1 MLAQKVD
8 DAKDGG
14 ILFVVSAGNEAEQ
27 HWQGTFSD
35 PNKNDFHNFQGNDEA
50 IPINVSAFK
59 FLTVYLSWWDSPSED
74 YDLFL
79 YDADGNILESSR
91 NTQPDFPPFEVI
103 VFPSDDDMTVYVKIS
118 GEYAESPVD
127 FQLYTTSYALNEY
140 GVSESSLS
148 IPADAVGS
156 FSVGAVN
163 WEDDV
168 LEDYSSHGPTLDGRI
183 KPDITGPSVVS
194 TTAYGELPFNGTS
207 AAAPHVAGAAA
218 LVMEKYPNATVDEV
232 RAILEATVND
242 RHTKTNQ
249 DGVGRVDV
257 SMLANSD
264 ILALDN
270 NERSCDPCFY
280 PEIFFAEVGD
290 TVMWVNTDNDA
301 IGVTGDS
308 NTGRFTSGNLQRGET
323 HSETFTQEGIFDYS
337 DVRHTW
343 ASGIVEVGPVTTVEP
358 KQSLEERVASLE
370 VLISNLER
378 AITELTSRMA
388 VVETGIPPVDED
400 ATGLSGTVFTDTNN
414 NGVLDSGES
423 GVAGQTVIVIN
434 RAYVADVN
442 TVVTDSDGKYSFEL
456 DAGGYLVQVVGV
468 ASDTGYANVTILDG
482 AVLEQNLGITQ

>member
-1 MLAQKVD
+1 
-8 DAKDGG
+8 
-14 ILFVVSAGNEAEQ
+14 
-27 HWQGTFSD
+27 
-35 PNKNDFHNFQGNDEA
+35 
-50 IPINVSAFK
+50 
-59 FLTVYLSWWDSPSED
+59 
-74 YDLFL
+74 
-79 YDADGNILESSR
+79 
-91 NTQPDFPPFEVI
+91 
-103 VFPSDDDMTVYVKIS
+103 
-118 GEYAESPVD
+118 
-127 FQLYTTSYALNEY
+127 
-140 GVSESSLS
+140 
-148 IPADAVGS
+148 
-156 FSVGAVN
+156 
-163 WEDDV
+163 
-168 LEDYSSHGPTLDGRI
+168 
-183 KPDITGPSVVS
+183 
-194 TTAYGELPFNGTS
+194 
-207 AAAPHVAGAAA
+207 
-218 LVMEKYPNATVDEV
+218 MEKYPNATVDEV

-442 TVVTDSDGKYSFEL
+442 TVVTDSDGKYSFDL
-456 DAGGYLVQVVGV
+456 DTGGYLVQVVGV